1 MPRNKSGKNGHG
13 HSCDHVTSRSS
24 AGYITNRK
32 YLYINKLYKNTHSFS
47 LRSHGHSCD
56 RVTIYHATILILYHY
71 KYLYISMLYT
81 LYYIS
86 CTLRSHGH
94 SCDHVTIHLAEKPS

>member
-24 AGYITNRK
+24 AGYVIRCK
-32 YLYINKLYKNTHSFS
+32 YLYINKLYKNTRSFS

-56 RVTIYHATILILYHY
+56 RVTIYNATILFLYQY
-71 KYLYISMLYT
+71 KYLYISILYT

-86 CTLRSHGH
+86 CALRSHGH
-94 SCDHVTIHLAEKPS
+94 SCDHVTV